1 MKTLLLDPPLVTP
14 QVFWLASIGQV
25 RLGTNLHSEWCI
37 GVGEWNTVLSKP
49 EDMMPL
55 LPLLEMDRLKFYG
68 HLYKVAQDHA
78 ELAGIVQSFPE
89 ALLLRFSFESS
100 VSDYWP
106 MKAIDWIKATGKVT
120 PDVRESLSAMLNK
133 SWVPQRLRQRV
144 EMLVKHSE

>member
-1 MKTLLLDPPLVTP
+1 MKMLLIDPPLMAPKV
-14 QVFWLASIGQV
+14 VWLASIGQV
-25 RLGTNLHSEWCI
+25 RLGAHLHSEWCI
-37 GVGEWNTVLSKP
+37 GVGERNTVLSKP

-55 LPLLEMDRLKFYG
+55 LPLLEMDRVRFYG

-106 MKAIDWIKATGKVT
+106 MKAIDWIKAAGKIT
-120 PDVRESLSAMLNK
+120 PDVRESLSTMLNK

-144 EMLVKHSE
+144 EMLVKNSE